1 MDCSNPPIVSSLPP
15 NVTCVLQMIQAAQAL
30 YATEA
35 SIRPWGFGIAAIQ
48 EGVTLRAHGY
58 RGPIIMFAG
67 TPPGEV
73 LTVGPTVL
81 LSIRVVSPASYFGL
95 VKWLALKGRSA
106 WNKGYRAQPGHA
118 YDLQPI
124 SSERLILALTC
135 AIYFFDDVVYL
146 LCHVRT

>member
-1 MDCSNPPIVSSLPP
+1 
-15 NVTCVLQMIQAAQAL
+15 MIQAAQAL

-73 LTVGPTVL
+73 LTVGPRVL